1 MKIRSYLEL
10 QKQYNTLELK
20 YETLKDQVKEDCF
33 KTLLKVLSEQNDVER
48 EIDRIG
54 VENITNNVDQ
64 LRKNYLEHL
73 TKIKKKNK
81 DNEYV

>member
-33 KTLLKVLSEQNDVER
+33 KSLLKILSEQNDVER
-48 EIDRIG
+48 LRT
-54 VENITNNVDQ
+54 ENKK
-64 LRKNYLEHL
+64 LRM
-73 TKIKKKNK
+73 KIKELKAN
-81 DNEYV
+81 NQN

>member
-33 KTLLKVLSEQNDVER
+33 KSLLKILSEQNDVER
-48 EIDRIG
+48 LRA
-54 VENITNNVDQ
+54 ENKK
-64 LRKNYLEHL
+64 LRM
-73 TKIKKKNK
+73 KIKELKAN
-81 DNEYV
+81 NQN

>member
-33 KTLLKVLSEQNDVER
+33 KSLLKVLSEQNDVER
-48 EIDRIG
+48 LRT
-54 VENITNNVDQ
+54 ENKK
-64 LRKNYLEHL
+64 LRM
-73 TKIKKKNK
+73 KIKELKTMIK
-81 DNEYV
+81 

>member
-33 KTLLKVLSEQNDVER
+33 KSLLKVLSEQNDVER
-48 EIDRIG
+48 LRA
-54 VENITNNVDQ
+54 ENKK
-64 LRKNYLEHL
+64 LRM
-73 TKIKKKNK
+73 KIKELKAN
-81 DNEYV
+81 NQN

>member
-33 KTLLKVLSEQNDVER
+33 KSLLKILSEQNDLER
-48 EIDRIG
+48 LRA
-54 VENITNNVDQ
+54 ENKK
-64 LRKNYLEHL
+64 LRM
-73 TKIKKKNK
+73 KIKELKAN
-81 DNEYV
+81 NQN

>member
-33 KTLLKVLSEQNDVER
+33 KSLLKVLSEQNDVER
-48 EIDRIG
+48 LR
-54 VENITNNVDQ
+54 VENKK
-64 LRKNYLEHL
+64 LRM
-73 TKIKKKNK
+73 KIKELKAN
-81 DNEYV
+81 NQN

>member
-33 KTLLKVLSEQNDVER
+33 KSVVKVLSEQEEIER
-48 EIDRIG
+48 LKN
-54 VENITNNVDQ
+54 ENKK
-64 LRKNYLEHL
+64 LR
-73 TKIKKKNK
+73 TKLKELKSTIK
-81 DNEYV
+81 EYH

>member
-48 EIDRIG
+48 LRA
-54 VENITNNVDQ
+54 ENKK
-64 LRKNYLEHL
+64 LRM
-73 TKIKKKNK
+73 KIKELKAN
-81 DNEYV
+81 NQN

>member
-33 KTLLKVLSEQNDVER
+33 KSLLKVLSEQNDVER
-48 EIDRIG
+48 LRA
-54 VENITNNVDQ
+54 ENKK
-64 LRKNYLEHL
+64 LR
-73 TKIKKKNK
+73 T
-81 DNEYV
+81 YVLDFFYILF

>member
-33 KTLLKVLSEQNDVER
+33 KSLLKVLSEQNDVER
-48 EIDRIG
+48 LRA
-54 VENITNNVDQ
+54 ENKK
-64 LRKNYLEHL
+64 LRM
-73 TKIKKKNK
+73 KIKELKAN
-81 DNEYV
+81 NQT

>member
-33 KTLLKVLSEQNDVER
+33 KSLLKVLSEQNDVER
-48 EIDRIG
+48 LRAENKKLRI
-54 VENITNNVDQ
+54 
-64 LRKNYLEHL
+64 
-73 TKIKKKNK
+73 KIKELKATNRK
-81 DNEYV
+81 

>member
-33 KTLLKVLSEQNDVER
+33 KSLLKVLSEQNDVER
-48 EIDRIG
+48 LRAENKKLRI
-54 VENITNNVDQ
+54 
-64 LRKNYLEHL
+64 
-73 TKIKKKNK
+73 KIKELKTMIK
-81 DNEYV
+81 

>member
-33 KTLLKVLSEQNDVER
+33 KSLLKVLSEQNDVER
-48 EIDRIG
+48 LRA
-54 VENITNNVDQ
+54 ENKK
-64 LRKNYLEHL
+64 LRM
-73 TKIKKKNK
+73 KIKELKSKI
-81 DNEYV
+81 

>member
-33 KTLLKVLSEQNDVER
+33 KSLLKVLSEQNDVER
-48 EIDRIG
+48 LRA
-54 VENITNNVDQ
+54 ENKK
-64 LRKNYLEHL
+64 LRM
-73 TKIKKKNK
+73 KIKELKAN
-81 DNEYV
+81 NQH

>member
-33 KTLLKVLSEQNDVER
+33 KSLLKVLSEQNDVER
-48 EIDRIG
+48 LRT
-54 VENITNNVDQ
+54 ENKK
-64 LRKNYLEHL
+64 LRM
-73 TKIKKKNK
+73 KIKELKAN
-81 DNEYV
+81 NQN

>member
-33 KTLLKVLSEQNDVER
+33 KSLLKVLSEQNDVER
-48 EIDRIG
+48 LI
-54 VENITNNVDQ
+54 VENKKLRMKIKELQTNNQ
-64 LRKNYLEHL
+64 N
-73 TKIKKKNK
+73 
-81 DNEYV
+81 